1 MLLYINRN
9 RVGHHTSGNLTVKRV
24 LKMSTDLYTRI
35 YPEPEQYNYCRFSIE
50 NRAWT
55 VSHVFL
61 LLLQTCVSFL
71 QTGLNILITQIITIL
86 YYYWRSYARVKR

>member
-1 MLLYINRN
+1 MLFYINRN
-9 RVGHHTSGNLTVKRV
+9 RVGHHTSGSLTVKRV
-24 LKMSTDLYTRI
+24 LKMSTDLYTHLL
-35 YPEPEQYNYCRFSIE
+35 EEYNYCRFSIE

-86 YYYWRSYARVKR
+86 GILLLEIIHA